1 MQFMRKKRKLFILV
15 GVLALT
21 LILAACG
28 TSGQA
33 GTAVSSQI
41 PAGEQNEDVA
51 ALRQNIEQVA
61 GNLPADFPITMY
73 QGAGYQDGD
82 EVMFSELLADGKPV
96 VLNFWA
102 GLCPPCRL
110 EMPDF
115 QRVSNE
121 YQDSVLLFGLDV
133 GPFTGLGSN
142 NDGRALLQELGITY
156 PAGTTSDQNVVR
168 EYELLG
174 MPATYFITP
183 DGILHE
189 TWTGLLTADK
199 LTELIEGLL
208 AASANP

>member
-1 MQFMRKKRKLFILV
+1 MWQKRKIFLYI
-15 GVLALT
+15 GVSVMV
-21 LILAACG
+21 LILAACNVADQ
-28 TSGQA
+28 TDSTNLPQ
-33 GTAVSSQI
+33 VPNS
-41 PAGEQNEDVA
+41 EQNEDIDELRRNVA
-51 ALRQNIEQVA
+51 QVA
-61 GNLPADFPITMY
+61 GNLPADFPVIMY

-82 EVMFSELLADGKPV
+82 EVMFSDLLVQGKPV

-115 QRVSNE
+115 QMVSNE

-208 AASANP
+208 AASANS